1 MSAIVL
7 LVYLGFLIAILVG
20 NTTKGF
26 FALLMG
32 TILFPCCALFY
43 ESPSISG
50 QIVLLYAFIGK
61 EYVMNTHEFKKA
73 LSESPLKL
81 FLLLVAF
88 SYALTTVFNFSAMN
102 AYYAIRDMVDLYCY
116 FIAASIASR
125 KLTLKAV
132 SESMY
137 WFVFFMCL
145 YGLYEAATNT
155 NILYKVINLAFP
167 AHDGW
172 YNLNSSINA
181 SEGWRIRTII
191 TTKHP
196 TTLGTLLMVLFM
208 FYWNAFQSK
217 TISYMKNI
225 AILVLLGLNV
235 ILSGSRTSLACV
247 VIVLLYSYMKTKG
260 ALMKIFFVGIL
271 IFSAS
276 YMVSYT
282 VEHLLDNKDG
292 SSIMLR
298 MTQLAFSL
306 EKIKE
311 SPIWGN
317 GSNYT
322 AHQIKDEGVRFNDD
336 DEFIGGLESVAF
348 IYLIDRGLLGVV
360 TFYLFWLMA
369 FLYLRKNDAL
379 FEERGVTMEIMPMGI
394 ILFLT
399 MSGLIGNNTAFCF
412 LFSGLYIGCIE
423 KKRLEREEKL
433 ENEKNAK
440 KTADAETELLPET
453 LPEA

>member
-7 LVYLGFLIAILVG
+7 LTYFGFLATIFVG
-20 NTTKGF
+20 NTAKGF
-26 FALLMG
+26 IALLLG
-32 TILFPCCALFY
+32 TILFPCCALFND
-43 ESPSISG
+43 SPSVSG

-61 EYVMNTHEFKKA
+61 ELLMNTHDFKRA
-73 LSESPLKL
+73 IFESPMKY
-81 FLLLVAF
+81 FLILIAF
-88 SYALTTVFNFSAMN
+88 SYALTTVFNFNGMN
-102 AYYAIRDMVDLYCY
+102 AYYAIRDMIDLYCY
-116 FIAASIASR
+116 FIAAVIASE
-125 KLTLKAV
+125 KLTLEDV
-132 SESMY
+132 SRSIY
-137 WFVFFMCL
+137 WFVFLMCI

-196 TTLGTLLMVLFM
+196 TTLGNLLMVLFI
-208 FYWNAFQSK
+208 FYWNTYQSK
-217 TISYMKNI
+217 SMHYMKNI
-225 AILVLLGLNV
+225 GILVLLGMNV
-235 ILSGSRTSLACV
+235 ILCGSRTSLACV
-247 VIVLLYSYMKTKG
+247 AIALLYSYMKTKG
-260 ALMKIFFVGIL
+260 ILMKILFVGML
-271 IFSAS
+271 VFSAS
-276 YMVSYT
+276 YMVNYT
-282 VEHLLDNKDG
+282 VEHLMDSKDG

-298 MTQLAFSL
+298 LTQLAFSF
-306 EKIKE
+306 EKIQE

-348 IYLIDRGLLGVV
+348 IYLIDRGLMGVL

-369 FLYLRKNDAL
+369 FQYLRKNDAL
-379 FEERGVTMEIMPMGI
+379 FEDRKMTLEIMPMSV

-412 LFSGLYIGCIE
+412 LFTGLYIGCIE
-423 KKRLEREEKL
+423 KQRLAHEEQLEKEEK
-433 ENEKNAK
+433 AK
-440 KTADAETELLPET
+440 EAEAAGKEMLPE
-453 LPEA
+453 